1 MRGLENRDAGARPT
15 MRANGRGLNEIRELK
30 ITRDFLKHPEGSV
43 LIEMGNTKVI
53 CTASIEDGVPAF
65 LKNSGRG
72 WLTAEYSML
81 PTSTHSRTPRESTRG
96 RVGGRTHEI
105 QRLIGRSL
113 RSVTALDAF
122 GERTI
127 YIDCDVIQADGGTR
141 SASIT
146 GGFVALVDLF
156 RKMQQG
162 GIADRV
168 AVEDYVAAVSI
179 GVVDS
184 CIYLDL
190 DYEEDSRAEVDMN
203 FVMTGKGLFIE
214 IQGTAEE
221 VPFGR
226 DLLNKMTDIAVR
238 GIVQITKKQVE
249 VLGKLT

>member
-1 MRGLENRDAGARPT
+1 MKNADAGVVSI
-15 MRANGRGLNEIRELK
+15 MRAKGRGANEIREMK
-30 ITRDFLKHPEGSV
+30 ITRNFLKHPEGSV

-53 CTASIEDGVPAF
+53 CTATVEDGVPAF
-65 LKNSGRG
+65 LKNSGKG

-96 RVGGRTHEI
+96 KVGGRTYEI

-113 RSVTALDAF
+113 RSVTALDVF

-156 RKMQQG
+156 RKMQQR
-162 GIADRV
+162 GIADRIP
-168 AVEDYVAAVSI
+168 VEDYVAAVSI
-179 GVVDS
+179 GVVDNH
-184 CIYLDL
+184 IYLDL

-238 GIVQITKKQVE
+238 GIAEITKKQVE

>member
-1 MRGLENRDAGARPT
+1 
-15 MRANGRGLNEIRELK
+15 MRAKGRGLNEIRELK

-53 CTASIEDGVPAF
+53 CTATIEDGVPAF
-65 LKNSGRG
+65 LKNSGKG

-113 RSVTALDAF
+113 RSVTSLDAF

-146 GGFVALVDLF
+146 GGFVALLDLF
-156 RKMQQG
+156 RKMQQRG
-162 GIADRV
+162 L
-168 AVEDYVAAVSI
+168 VERIPVDDYVAAVSI
-179 GVVDS
+179 GVVDNH
-184 CIYLDL
+184 IYLDL
-190 DYEEDSRAEVDMN
+190 DYDEDSRAEVDMN

-221 VPFGR
+221 VPFDR

-238 GIVQITKKQVE
+238 GIAEITKKQVE

>member
-1 MRGLENRDAGARPT
+1 
-15 MRANGRGLNEIRELK
+15 MRANGRGPHQIRELK
-30 ITRDFLKHPEGSV
+30 ITRDFLRHPEGSV

-53 CTASIEDGVPAF
+53 CTATMEDGVPAF

-81 PTSTHSRTPRESTRG
+81 PTSTHTRTPRESTRG

-113 RSVTALDAF
+113 RSITALDAF

-141 SASIT
+141 TASIT

-156 RKMQQG
+156 RKMREQG
-162 GIADRV
+162 IVDGV
-168 AVEDYVAAVSI
+168 PVEDYVAAVSI
-179 GVVDS
+179 GVVEND
-184 CIYLDL
+184 IYLDL

-226 DLLNKMTDIAVR
+226 DLLDKMTDIAVQ
-238 GIVQITKKQVE
+238 GIAEITKMQVE
-249 VLGKLT
+249 VLGKLI

>member
-1 MRGLENRDAGARPT
+1 
-15 MRANGRGLNEIRELK
+15 MRANGRKPDQIRELK
-30 ITRDFLKHPEGSV
+30 ITRDFLKHPPGSV

-53 CTASIEDGVPAF
+53 CTATVEESVPAF
-65 LKNSGRG
+65 LKNSRRG

-113 RSVTALDAF
+113 RSVTSLDVY
-122 GERTI
+122 GEKTI

-156 RKMQQG
+156 RKMRKQG
-162 GIADRV
+162 IVDRV
-168 AVEDYVAAVSI
+168 PVEDYVAAVSV
-179 GVVDS
+179 GVVDNH
-184 CIYLDL
+184 IYLDL
-190 DYEEDSRAEVDMN
+190 DYEEDSKAHVDMN

-221 VPFGR
+221 VPFDR
-226 DLLNKMTDIAVR
+226 DLLNKMTDIASQ
-238 GIVQITKKQVE
+238 GIAEITRKQAE
-249 VLGKLT
+249 VLGRLT